1 MKYIE
6 CVRVLDDHVYGAV
19 GPNWYYI
26 CDGVH
31 YVEVGDQ
38 YVEVK
43 CDSNVAQLKD
53 YFVIRTS
60 ETKSGIAYTKNT
72 YTRSGSFRKKEF
84 YSVDD
89 VIRLSKIKVESN
101 PEYFLPKF
109 EILREM
115 DIRKEGLL

>member
-6 CVRVLDDHVYGAV
+6 CVRIIDDHVYGSV

-26 CDGVH
+26 CDGILS
-31 YVEVGDQ
+31 VEVGNQ

-43 CDSNVAQLKD
+43 CDSYAAQLKD
-53 YFVIRTS
+53 YFCIRTS

-89 VIRLSKIKVESN
+89 VIRLSKEKVESN

-109 EILREM
+109 ELLREM

>member
-6 CVRVLDDHVYGAV
+6 CVRIIDDHVYGAV

-31 YVEVGDQ
+31 YIEVGNQ

-43 CDSNVAQLKD
+43 CDSYAAQLRD

-60 ETKSGIAYTKNT
+60 ETKSGIAYTKNQ
-72 YTRSGSFRKKEF
+72 YTKSGKFRKKEF

-89 VIRLSKIKVESN
+89 VIRLSKEKIATN
-101 PEYFLPKF
+101 PEYFTKQF
-109 EILREM
+109 ELLREM